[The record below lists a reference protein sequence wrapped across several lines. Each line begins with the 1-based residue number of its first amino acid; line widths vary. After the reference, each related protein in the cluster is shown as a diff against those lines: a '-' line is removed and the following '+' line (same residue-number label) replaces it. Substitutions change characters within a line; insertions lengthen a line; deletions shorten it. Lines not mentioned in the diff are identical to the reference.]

1 MNPPCVCI
9 TTPCDCPGSTSTPA
23 NLGQVAE
30 AGRLLAWGVAALFL
44 YYAFIK
50 RR

>member
-1 MNPPCVCI
+1 MAAPCYCI
-9 TTPCDCPGSTSTPA
+9 TTPCDCAAAPA
-23 NLGQVAE
+23 GDLGQVA
-30 AGRLLAWGVAALFL
+30 AASRWLAWGVAALFL